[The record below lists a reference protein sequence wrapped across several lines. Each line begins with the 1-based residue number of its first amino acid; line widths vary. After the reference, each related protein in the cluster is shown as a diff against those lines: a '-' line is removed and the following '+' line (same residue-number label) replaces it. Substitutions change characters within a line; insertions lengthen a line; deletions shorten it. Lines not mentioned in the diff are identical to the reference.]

1 MATKTGTQTFNLTRP
16 VYIHDRAC
24 IVGQLE
30 KDGPLGTY
38 FEIVQEPYFGRD
50 TWERAEAQF
59 QNAVYNKLLSGST
72 LTEDAIDCVLAG
84 DLLSQCSA
92 SALGLVEGTRPFLGM
107 FGACSTMAESLLVG
121 SLLIDGGGMN
131 NCICLTSSHFCSAE
145 KQFRFPLELGTQR
158 APTSQWTVTGCGG
171 VILSSEKAPVKITT
185 VTPGVMTDMKVTDT
199 NNMGAAMACA
209 AASTITAHLNDTGRK
224 PDYYDLIVTGDLG
237 ILGRELMLDVL
248 KRQGF
253 SIPDAKAFDCGAEIF
268 DPVKQN
274 TNSGGSGCGCC
285 ASVLTA
291 YLLKKMEDGTLNKI
305 LFTATGALMSPVSV
319 KQGDPIVGVA
329 HAVALERG

>member
-1 MATKTGTQTFNLTRP
+1 MATKIGKQTYTLTKP

-24 IVGQLE
+24 IVGQME
-30 KDGPLGTY
+30 KDGPLGEY

-59 QNAVYNKLLSGST
+59 QGAVYNKLLAQST
-72 LTEDAIDCVLAG
+72 ITEDQIDCVLAG

-107 FGACSTMAESLLVG
+107 FGACSTMAEALLVG

-131 NCICLTSSHFCSAE
+131 NCLCLTSSHFCSAE

-171 VILSSEKAPVKITT
+171 VILSSEKAPVKITA
-185 VTPGVMTDMKVTDT
+185 VTPGIMTDMKITDT

-209 AASTITAHLNDTGRK
+209 AASTITAHFTDTGRT

-237 ILGRELMLDVL
+237 ILGRDLMLEVL
-248 KRQGF
+248 KRQGI
-253 SIPDAKAFDCGAEIF
+253 SIPDNKSFDCGAEIF
-268 DPVKQN
+268 DPVKQK

-291 YLLKKMEDGTLNKI
+291 YLLEEMEKGKIGKI
-305 LFTATGALMSPVSV
+305 LFTATGALMSAVSV
-319 KQGDPIVGVA
+319 KQGDPIVGIA
-329 HAVALERG
+329 HSVALERG

>member
-1 MATKTGTQTFNLTRP
+1 MAIKTGKQTYILTKP
-16 VYIHDRAC
+16 VFVHDRAC
-24 IVGQLE
+24 IVGQME
-30 KDGPLGTY
+30 KDGPLGEH

-59 QNAVYNKLLSGST
+59 QAAVYNKLLAIST
-72 LTEDAIDCVLAG
+72 ITEDQIDCVLAG

-107 FGACSTMAESLLVG
+107 FGACSTMAEALLIG

-171 VILSSEKAPVKITT
+171 VILSSEKAPVKITS
-185 VTPGVMTDMKVTDT
+185 VTPGIMTDMKITDT

-209 AASTITAHLNDTGRK
+209 AASTITAHFKDTGRK

-237 ILGRELMLDVL
+237 ILGRELMLEVL
-248 KRQGF
+248 KKQGI
-253 SIPDAKAFDCGAEIF
+253 SVPDKKAFDCGAEIF
-268 DPVKQN
+268 NQEKQK
-274 TNSGGSGCGCC
+274 TNCGGSGCGCC

-291 YLLKKMEDGTLNKI
+291 YLLKQLEQGVIKRI
-305 LFTATGALMSPVSV
+305 LFTATGALMSAVSV
-319 KQGDPIVGVA
+319 KQGDPIVGIA
-329 HAVALERG
+329 HSVVLERE